1 MDRQACLALD
11 EADPLCALA
20 DHFDVP
26 DGVVISEIMHHPRG
40 IPGTPLVTITPRGSA
55 NGCGTTGITWNA

>member
-40 IPGTPLVTITPRGSA
+40 IPGTPFRPPASSPRPSPAG
-55 NGCGTTGITWNA
+55 W